1 MIPLVIIAGP
11 TASGKTALAI
21 KVAKRIGGE
30 IVSADSMQIYKYM
43 NIGTA
48 KPCKE
53 EMDGVCHHLIDYVD
67 PSYNYSLSEYVR
79 DAKNA
84 IQKIWERGKIPILAG
99 GTGLYIDHVVYNV
112 KLSDTPADIN
122 LRKKLMDEAAVKG
135 GEAMLSKLFDIDP
148 KTAKKLHSNDIKRI
162 VRALEIYILTGKT
175 KTMWDMES
183 MQNEKLYDYL
193 YFSIAT
199 PREILYNRINVRVDN
214 MISAGLFEE
223 AASLQGRYSRDNTA
237 AQGIG
242 YRETGYYFRGLTT
255 LDETIR
261 LIKRNTRHL
270 AKRQM
275 TWFGRNP
282 DIIWIDAL
290 DEKKCTKKIFERWSI
305 KGADGN

>member
-1 MIPLVIIAGP
+1 MNYLKYIGLTTILILTFSKVVFSQENNNSTELKDKFDYYFYA
-11 TASGKTALAI
+11 ALNE
-21 KVAKRIGGE
+21 K
-30 IVSADSMQIYKYM
+30 
-43 NIGTA
+43 
-48 KPCKE
+48 
-53 EMDGVCHHLIDYVD
+53 
-67 PSYNYSLSEYVR
+67 
-79 DAKNA
+79 AKNNYA
-84 IQKIWERGKIPILAG
+84 ESFDLLQHCLTLDSTNANVLIELAAFYTSLG
-99 GTGLYIDHVVYNV
+99 EMEKGLDLVNKSLKY
-112 KLSDTPADIN
+112 
-122 LRKKLMDEAAVKG
+122 
-135 GEAMLSKLFDIDP
+135 DP
-148 KTAKKLHSNDIKRI
+148 DN
-162 VRALEIYILTGKT
+162 Y
-175 KTMWDMES
+175 
-183 MQNEKLYDYL
+183 YY
-193 YFSIAT
+193 
-199 PREILYNRINVRVDN
+199 N